1 MLLGQLLLM
10 VGRVCVLGMVLGVT
24 TEVWGELSV
33 IVYVALRCAVGVVSS
48 KGCVLCALRALLRG
62 GAVEVPCLAV
72 G

>member
-1 MLLGQLLLM
+1 MLLGQSM

-33 IVYVALRCAVGVVSS
+33 IGYVALRCAVGVVSS
-48 KGCVLCALRALLRG
+48 EGCVLYASRALLRG